1 MQKEN
6 PVFEIVSYKPEFEN
20 AVVDLWKRCN
30 LIVPQN
36 DPAEDIRKKL
46 EFQPELFL
54 VGLLDGRVV
63 GSIMVGYDGHR
74 GWINYLAVAPECQ
87 RRGYGRQLV
96 YRAIGELKRMGCL
109 KVNLQVRK
117 SNTSVIDFY
126 KRLGFREDEVVCFG
140 MRLR

>member
-1 MQKEN
+1 M
-6 PVFEIVSYKPEFEN
+6 FEIVTYKPEFED

-46 EFQPELFL
+46 EFQPGLFF
-54 VGLLDGRVV
+54 VGLLDDRVV

-87 RRGYGRQLV
+87 RRGYGKQLV
-96 YRAIGELKRMGCL
+96 YRAIEELKRMGCL
-109 KVNLQVRK
+109 KVNLQIRK

-126 KRLGFREDEVVCFG
+126 KRLGFREDDVVSFG

>member
-1 MQKEN
+1 M
-6 PVFEIVSYKPEFEN
+6 FEIVSYRSEFEN

-46 EFQPELFL
+46 EFQPELFF

-63 GSIMVGYDGHR
+63 GSIMIGYDGHR
-74 GWINYLAVAPECQ
+74 GWINYLAVTPECQ
-87 RRGYGRQLV
+87 RRGYGKRLV
-96 YRAIGELKRMGCL
+96 YKAIEELKRMGCL
-109 KVNLQVRK
+109 KVNLQIRK

-126 KRLGFREDEVVCFG
+126 KHLGFREDEAVCFG

>member
-1 MQKEN
+1 M
-6 PVFEIVSYKPEFEN
+6 FEIVLYKPEFEN

-36 DPAEDIRKKL
+36 DPAEDIRMKL
-46 EFQPELFL
+46 EFQPKLFFL
-54 VGLLDGRVV
+54 GLLDCRVV

-74 GWINYLAVAPECQ
+74 GWINYLAVAPEFQ
-87 RRGYGRQLV
+87 RHGYGKQLV
-96 YRAIGELKRMGCL
+96 YRAIEELKRLGCP

-126 KRLGFREDEVVCFG
+126 KRLGFREDEVVSFG

>member
-1 MQKEN
+1 L
-6 PVFEIVSYKPEFEN
+6 FEINSYRPEFEN

-30 LIVPQN
+30 LVVPQN

-46 EFQPELFL
+46 EFQPELFF

-74 GWINYLAVAPECQ
+74 GWINYLAVDPLCQ
-87 RRGYGRQLV
+87 RRGYGKQLV
-96 YRAIGELKRMGCL
+96 YKAIGELKRLGCL

>member
-1 MQKEN
+1 VGGK
-6 PVFEIVSYKPEFEN
+6 PVFEIVSYRTEFEK

-46 EFQPELFL
+46 EFQPELFF
-54 VGLLDGRVV
+54 VGLLDSRVV

-74 GWINYLAVAPECQ
+74 GWINYLAVTPECQ
-87 RRGYGRQLV
+87 KRGYGKQLV
-96 YRAIGELKRMGCL
+96 YKAIEELKRMGCL
-109 KVNLQVRK
+109 KVNLQIRK

>member
-1 MQKEN
+1 M
-6 PVFEIVSYKPEFEN
+6 FEIVTYKPEFED

-87 RRGYGRQLV
+87 RRGYGKQLV
-96 YRAIGELKRMGCL
+96 YRAIEELKRMGCL

-126 KRLGFREDEVVCFG
+126 KRLGFREDDVVSFG